1 MNHLVR
7 PLYEPLP
14 IDPAP
19 LITLIDQWYLQETV
33 QASLTLAIFQL
44 LTIPKT
50 ANQLV
55 AETDWHPET
64 TIRLLNLLCQ
74 LGCLELTAAGYRNTP
89 LAATYLTPASFLYY
103 GGKYCEPLEAGS
115 FGADLIRCLRQE
127 PDTHISPEPS
137 WTPDRLKQMGVFA
150 LDGFIQQTVK
160 HIDLSQAT
168 RLLDLGGG
176 HGFYSIAFA
185 QKYPHLQV
193 TLFDL
198 PVITELAGQF
208 ITEFRLDDQITLL
221 AGNFLLDPIGEGYDT
236 VLCSNILHR
245 DKRDLVLP
253 KVYSALRPGG
263 MLILRCR
270 IADCPDNLSTALSK
284 LYWQVRGGKD
294 LYTLDDW
301 KGFVA
306 KHGFTGFTL
315 HTVDDIFATITAW
328 RE

>member
-33 QASLTLAIFQL
+33 QASLTLAIFQQ

-55 AETDWHPET
+55 AETDWHLET
-64 TIRLLNLLCQ
+64 TVRLLNLLRQ
-74 LGCLELTAAGYRNTP
+74 LGCLELTLAGYRTTP
-89 LAATYLTPASFLYY
+89 LAVTYLTPGSFLYY

-150 LDGFIQQTVK
+150 LGGFIQQTVK

-168 RLLDLGGG
+168 SLLDLGGG

-208 ITEFRLDDQITLL
+208 ITGFNLNEQIKLL
-221 AGNFLLDPIGEGYDT
+221 SGNFLQDPLGAGYDA

-245 DKRDLVLP
+245 DKRDIVLP
-253 KVYSALRPGG
+253 KVYAALRSGG
-263 MLILRCR
+263 RLILRCR
-270 IADCPDNLSTALSK
+270 IADCSDNLSTALSK

-301 KGFVA
+301 KGFVT

-328 RE
+328 R